1 MKKVLPH
8 IAFMLALGLPVLNEW
23 LFIPALLVIFFLY
36 KNNYFGKN
44 KS

>member
-23 LFIPALLVIFFLY
+23 LLTPSLLVIFFLY
-36 KNNYFGKN
+36 NNNYFGKN